1 MEYSI
6 LIIDDDSDLH
16 VVIADMLTGYGYR
29 VTSAFSAE
37 EAFEL
42 LSKNTYHLILLDIN
56 LPDSDGFALCKEL
69 RTVSTVPVIFAS
81 ARTSE
86 DDRISGYEIGG
97 DDYLPKPY
105 SMKELLA
112 HVQAILRRT
121 YGFSEEEKV
130 LSFGD
135 ICVNMTSRTVT
146 KKGQTV
152 ALSLRE
158 FDLLAFLCEH
168 KNQAMP
174 KEKILTSVW
183 GAFMTSEA
191 STLTVHMRWLRE
203 KLEED
208 PADPKYLKTVYK
220 VGYTR
225 RPRGSGLRSDH
236 PRAYRPLRPPAAA
249 VQERL
254 LRRDLSDGGNG
265 QPLRHHASR
274 QREHPAAGGR
284 VENPQGPALGRR
296 DGDAAL

>member
-6 LIIDDDSDLH
+6 HIVDDDADLH
-16 VVIADMLTGYGYR
+16 MVIADMLTGYGYR
-29 VTSAFSAE
+29 VSSAFSAE
-37 EAFEL
+37 EAFDL
-42 LSKNTYHLILLDIN
+42 LSKNTYHIILLDIN

-69 RTVSTVPVIFAS
+69 RAVSTVPVIFAS

-105 SMKELLA
+105 SMKELLVR
-112 HVQAILRRT
+112 VQALLRRT
-121 YGFSEEEKV
+121 YGFSEEEKI
-130 LSFGD
+130 LSFGS

-146 KKGQTV
+146 KNGQAV
-152 ALSLRE
+152 SLSLRE
-158 FDLLAFLCEH
+158 FDLLSFLCEH

-203 KLEED
+203 KLEDD

-220 VGYTR
+220 VGYMLEV
-225 RPRGSGLRSDH
+225 P
-236 PRAYRPLRPPAAA
+236 
-249 VQERL
+249 E
-254 LRRDLSDGGNG
+254 
-265 QPLRHHASR
+265 
-274 QREHPAAGGR
+274 
-284 VENPQGPALGRR
+284 
-296 DGDAAL
+296 DA